1 MLTNGFFR
9 LRRPTPRRSYHR
21 RVSKRRAAGR
31 ARACGR
37 ATLPHRSHVVLRRK
51 RNVRLALRI
60 SAVSLRYSAEEARRC
75 QNEREDGIT
84 PHESSRSV
92 ISPCADV
99 HVLVAAAAALQT
111 LCGLG
116 CLEKEGKIVTY
127 AKQAAA
133 RTTRSDGRGRAIRK
147 SSPRRA
153 EFFFHGVKWRRDC
166 LDTTDGRGGGD
177 ECSGADMRVL

>member
-1 MLTNGFFR
+1 MD
-9 LRRPTPRRSYHR
+9 
-21 RVSKRRAAGR
+21 
-31 ARACGR
+31 
-37 ATLPHRSHVVLRRK
+37 
-51 RNVRLALRI
+51 
-60 SAVSLRYSAEEARRC
+60 EARRC

-133 RTTRSDGRGRAIRK
+133 RTTRRRRTGTSHPQKQPKK
-147 SSPRRA
+147 SRI
-153 EFFFHGVKWRRDC
+153 FFHGVKWRRDC
-166 LDTTDGRGGGD
+166 LDTTDGRKEAETNAQAQTCGFCNGEEMPAEKSSLT
-177 ECSGADMRVL
+177 ECGRGRGHLDPFAR